1 MDLERAADP
10 TTPALDGA
18 ASLRRDVRL
27 LGELLGRVIVEQGG
41 AHLFDVEERIRLLS
55 RDLRA
60 RSIDQGD
67 SELAELHELVAG
79 LDTTA
84 QADVLR
90 SFSLYFQ
97 LVNLAEQVH
106 RIRRRR
112 QHEHDGTP
120 PRESLA
126 DAVARLRNAGVDDDE
141 LAQLAAQVRV
151 ELVLTAHPTESTRR
165 GALAAQLRM
174 AELLRRLDEHDLT
187 PAGLA
192 GVERGLLEEI
202 TTLWQTD
209 EVRER
214 RPRVID
220 EIRHGMWFFER
231 VLLDDAPR
239 VSAELQRL
247 VPGASA
253 GDVAQALSF
262 GSWIGGDQDGNPN
275 AGPETMHAAL
285 GQGRALA
292 ASRYRDE
299 VRAIARALSVSER
312 LAPVAPE
319 LLESIARDEAELPG
333 YAAQIGDQNAGE
345 PYRRK
350 LSFMWRRLDL
360 TAGGDTFDQFDLPYE
375 TLDHFIADLDLIDA
389 SLRAGRGE
397 RIADGRLAA
406 LRRRVAM
413 FGFHI
418 AKLDLRMHARDLH
431 AADPIAAPGGT
442 AWSTLVTAAEAQ
454 RRHGIAACD
463 TLVISGTTSADD
475 VRRALELI
483 ARAGADLTPV
493 PLFETIEDLRAAPT
507 IVRELLDDPH
517 FSRQVRDVR
526 GGRLELMVGYSDSAK
541 DGGYLAAQWHIYRAQ
556 QALADVA
563 RDAGLELMIF
573 HGRGGSAGR
582 GGGPTHAAI
591 LAQPPAYP
599 AGRLKLTEQGETISF
614 KYGLQGLARRNL
626 EAAVAGALV
635 ATVPDRLGAQGAVS
649 IIDPQHEQVMDE
661 LAREAET
668 AFRALVQHDAGF
680 VQFFRDFTPVDELS
694 LLNVG
699 SRPAK
704 RPDSARY
711 LEGLRAIPWVFAWTQ
726 NRCLLPSWYG
736 CGTALAALVDRP
748 DGLQT
753 LRDMRDRWPFFRAL
767 ISNLEMTLAKASMQI
782 AGAYLDLVPQG
793 EDRDRIWGAITSE
806 FDRTVRAVLAIVDT
820 DELLDSQ
827 PVIQRS
833 IRLRNPYVDP
843 MNLIQVELL
852 GAYRTA
858 HDETD
863 DDDARPLARSIAGIA
878 AALRN
883 TG

>member
-1 MDLERAADP
+1 MD
-10 TTPALDGA
+10 ALTAPVSFEQAPDRGSA
-18 ASLRRDVRL
+18 QLRRDVRL
-27 LGELLGRVIVEQGG
+27 LGDLLGQVIVEQQGPE
-41 AHLFDVEERIRLLS
+41 LLDVEERIRLLS
-55 RDLRA
+55 RELRA
-60 RSIDQGD
+60 REAGQ
-67 SELAELHELVAG
+67 EERAALHELVAG
-79 LDTTA
+79 LDEHTR
-84 QADVLR
+84 ADVLR

-112 QHEHDGTP
+112 YHEHAGTT

-126 DAVARLRNAGVDDDE
+126 DAVERLRGAGIEDDE
-141 LAQLAAQVRV
+141 LARVAAQVRV

-187 PAGLA
+187 PAGRA

-209 EVRER
+209 EVREK
-214 RPRVID
+214 RPRVVD
-220 EIRHGMWFFER
+220 EIRHGLWFFER

-239 VSAELQRL
+239 VEAELRRL
-247 VPGASA
+247 VPGMAEEA
-253 GDVAQALSF
+253 APLRF

-275 AGPETMHAAL
+275 AGPETFRAAL
-285 GQGRALA
+285 AQARTLA
-292 ASRYRDE
+292 AGRYRDE
-299 VRAIARALSVSER
+299 VRDIARALSVSER

-319 LLESIARDEAELPG
+319 LLESIARDERELPG
-333 YAAQIGDQNAGE
+333 YAEQIGDQNAGE

-350 LSFMWRRLDL
+350 LSFIWRRLDVL
-360 TAGGDTFDQFDLPYE
+360 AGASSFESFDHSYATADEL
-375 TLDHFIADLDLIDA
+375 LADLDLVDR

-406 LRRRVAM
+406 LRRRVTM
-413 FGFHI
+413 FGFHV
-418 AKLDLRMHARDLH
+418 AQLDVRMHARDLH
-431 AADPIAAPGGT
+431 AADPVQEPAGT
-442 AWSTLVTAAEAQ
+442 AWATLLAVADAQ
-454 RRHGIAACD
+454 RRQGLAGTG

-475 VRRALELI
+475 VRRALEL
-483 ARAGADLTPV
+483 ADRADADLVPV
-493 PLFETIEDLRAAPT
+493 PLFETIEDLRAAPS
-507 IVRELLDDPH
+507 IVRELLGDGRFD
-517 FSRQVRDVR
+517 RQVRERRD
-526 GGRLELMVGYSDSAK
+526 GRLEVMVGYSDSAK
-541 DGGYLAAQWHIYRAQ
+541 DGGYLAAQWHIQRAQ
-556 QALADVA
+556 AALADVA
-563 RDAGLELMIF
+563 RAAGLELMVF

-591 LAQPPAYP
+591 LAQPPAHP
-599 AGRLKLTEQGETISF
+599 PGRLKLTEQGETISF
-614 KYGLQGLARRNL
+614 KYGLRGLARRNL
-626 EAAVAGALV
+626 EAAVAGALL
-635 ATVPDRLGAQGAVS
+635 AAVPDRLGAAGATSSV
-649 IIDPQHEQVMDE
+649 DPEHAAAMDE
-661 LAREAET
+661 LADASER
-668 AFRALVQHDAGF
+668 AFRGLVHRDPAF
-680 VQFFRDFTPVDELS
+680 VEFFRSFTPVDELA

-726 NRCLLPSWYG
+726 NRCVLPSWYG
-736 CGTALAALVDRP
+736 CGTALEPFAATE
-748 DGLQT
+748 DGLRR
-753 LRDMRDRWPFFRAL
+753 LRDMRDSWPAFRAL
-767 ISNLEMTLAKASMQI
+767 VSNLEMTLAKSSMQI
-782 AGAYLDLVPQG
+782 ARAYLDLVPDAA
-793 EDRDRIWGAITSE
+793 DRMRLWQAIE
-806 FDRTVRAVLAIVDT
+806 QEHARTVAAVLAIVET

-852 GAYRTA
+852 AEHRAAGGEDPAV
-858 HDETD
+858 
-863 DDDARPLARSIAGIA
+863 ARLLARSIAGVA

>member
-1 MDLERAADP
+1 M
-10 TTPALDGA
+10 
-18 ASLRRDVRL
+18 

-41 AHLFDVEERIRLLS
+41 QHLFDVEERIRLVS

-60 RSIDQGD
+60 RSVDQAA
-67 SELAELHELVAG
+67 SELAVLHELVTG
-79 LDTTA
+79 LDSIA
-84 QADVLR
+84 RADVLR

-112 QHEHDGTP
+112 QHEHDGEP

-126 DAVARLRNAGVDDDE
+126 DAVARLRDAGVDEAE
-141 LAQLAAQVRV
+141 LVRLARQVRV

-187 PAGLA
+187 PAGRA

-239 VSAELQRL
+239 VTAELQRL
-247 VPGASA
+247 VPGA
-253 GDVAQALSF
+253 GDVTTALSF

-275 AGPETMHAAL
+275 AGPDTMHAAL

-292 ASRYRDE
+292 AGRYRDE
-299 VRAIARALSVSER
+299 VRDIARALSVSER
-312 LAPVAPE
+312 LAPVAPA
-319 LLESIARDEAELPG
+319 LLESIALDEAELPG
-333 YAAQIGDQNAGE
+333 YAAQIGEQNVGE

-360 TAGGDTFDQFDLPYE
+360 AAGGDTFDQFDAPYE
-375 TLDHFIADLDLIDA
+375 QVDAFIADLDLVDA

-397 RIADGRLAA
+397 RIADGRLAS

-418 AKLDLRMHARDLH
+418 ARLDLRMHAHDLH
-431 AADPIAAPGGT
+431 AADPVDDPNGT
-442 AWSTLVTAAEAQ
+442 AWSTLVAAADAQ
-454 RRHGIAACD
+454 RRNGIEACD
-463 TLVISGTTSADD
+463 TLVISGTTGAGD

-483 ARAGADLTPV
+483 DRAGVELTPV
-493 PLFETIEDLRAAPT
+493 PLFETIEDLREAPR
-507 IVRELLDDPH
+507 IVREMLDDPH
-517 FSRQVRDVR
+517 YARQVRERR

-556 QALADVA
+556 TELARIA
-563 RDAGLELMIF
+563 REAELDLMIF
-573 HGRGGSAGR
+573 HGRGGSVGR

-591 LAQPPAYP
+591 LAQPPAHP
-599 AGRLKLTEQGETISF
+599 PGRLKLTEQGETISF

-635 ATVPDRLGAQGAVS
+635 ASAPDRLGTMGAIS
-649 IIDPQHEQVMDE
+649 TIEPEHERAMGE
-661 LAREAET
+661 LAAASEA
-668 AFRALVQHDAGF
+668 AFRDLVQHDAGF
-680 VQFFRDFTPVDELS
+680 VDFFRAFTPVDELS

-711 LEGLRAIPWVFAWTQ
+711 LDGLRAIPWVFAWTQ
-726 NRCLLPSWYG
+726 NRSLLPSWYG
-736 CGTALAALVDRP
+736 CGTALDALVDAP
-748 DGLQT
+748 DGLRL
-753 LRDMRDRWPFFRAL
+753 LREMREQWPFFRAL
-767 ISNLEMTLAKASMQI
+767 VSNLEMTLAKTSMQI
-782 AGAYLDLVPQG
+782 AGAYLELVPAG
-793 EDRDRIWGAITSE
+793 PDRDRIWTAIISE
-806 FDRTVRAVLAIVDT
+806 HERTVRAVLAIVDT

-852 GAYRTA
+852 AEHRA
-858 HDETD
+858 AD
-863 DDDARPLARSIAGIA
+863 DDVQDARPLARSIAGIA